1 MRRGWRI
8 VFVGISA
15 ILMIAASGWAKFG
28 VSKTR
33 AEITMRYPPAFHTP
47 GREVQV
53 RVGSIAQGSRGALA
67 FRIQR
72 LIEQALTRENFKV
85 QPFARTLLDAS
96 LNDASASVDWQ
107 VRSESRRIHT
117 GEHTEHDKNGKPKQ
131 VEDCKQQQVN
141 VTYLVSAGELSL
153 NLTALDPKTQ
163 SVLFTQLIQHNYRQE
178 SAIAG
183 PKLCGKQAY
192 TLSPDQLQDR
202 RAILAR
208 LAEQTV
214 AATTAVVAGYD
225 EPRTLLL
232 AVDNELKPG
241 NAQALGG
248 NWRGALEVWK
258 GATITADNS
267 EKEAARQYNLGAAHE
282 ALAVAAMRNDD
293 LNGAKDHLD
302 AAEDGYKQALTLDPG
317 EKYFRDTLER
327 VQADRA
333 VLNKQEEQQL
343 LEQSNGAN
351 LAPSSAA
358 PPPAPSAMNIP
369 LEGWPE
375 NEKDAVHDFRA
386 YVRTR
391 MGAQKEEPGEA
402 FKQKLMASAADYGIH
417 EAIALQVVD
426 SEAWRLLAL
435 KQNMQ
440 KYGEDFKDVAADGA
454 VSADEREVLRKRQKT
469 LHLSDA
475 QVGEVE
481 SRFPVNRPH

>member
-8 VFVGISA
+8 FLGVFAA
-15 ILMIAASGWAKFG
+15 ILMIAVSGWAKFG

-33 AEITMRYPPAFHTP
+33 AEITIHYPPAFHAP
-47 GREVQV
+47 GRELQI
-53 RVGSIAQGSRGALA
+53 RVNSIAPGSRGALA
-67 FRIQR
+67 FRIQQ

-85 QPFARTLLDAS
+85 DSFARTSLEGS
-96 LNDASASVDWQ
+96 LNEAAASVEWQ
-107 VRSESRRIHT
+107 IRSVSFRIHT
-117 GEHTEHDKNGKPKQ
+117 GEHTEYDKKGKAKQ

-141 VTYLVSAGELSL
+141 VTYLVSSGELSL
-153 NLTALDPKTQ
+153 NLTAVDSKTQ
-163 SVLFTQLIQHNYRQE
+163 SVLFTQLIQRTYRQE

-183 PKLCGKQAY
+183 PKLCGNQAY
-192 TLSPDQLQDR
+192 TLSADQLQDR

-208 LAEQTV
+208 LADQAV
-214 AATTAVVAGYD
+214 AATAAIVAGYD

-241 NAQALGG
+241 NTQALSG

-258 GATITADNS
+258 ETVITPENP
-267 EKEAARQYNLGAAHE
+267 EKEAARQYNLGVAHE
-282 ALAVAAMRNDD
+282 ALAAAAMRNED
-293 LNGAKDHLD
+293 LDGAKEHLD
-302 AAEDGYKQALTLDPG
+302 AAEDGYKQALTLDRG

-333 VLNKQEEQQL
+333 VWKKQQEQQL
-343 LEQSNGAN
+343 LEQSEAAN
-351 LAPSSAA
+351 LAPSAGA
-358 PPPAPSAMNIP
+358 PPVAPITVNIP

-375 NEKDAVHDFRA
+375 NEKEAVHDFRA

-391 MGAQKEEPGEA
+391 MGAQTADLGEP
-402 FKQKLMASAADYGIH
+402 FKQKLVASGADYGIP
-417 EAIALQVVD
+417 EATALQVVD
-426 SEAWRLLAL
+426 SEASRLLVL

-454 VSADEREVLRKRQKT
+454 VSAEEREVLRKRQKT

-475 QVGEVE
+475 QVSEVE
-481 SRFPVNRPH
+481 SHFPVR

>member
-1 MRRGWRI
+1 MRRGWW
-8 VFVGISA
+8 VFLGVFPA
-15 ILMIAASGWAKFG
+15 ILLIAVSSWAKFG

-33 AEITMRYPPAFHTP
+33 AEIMIHYPPAFHTP
-47 GREVQV
+47 GRELQI
-53 RVGSIAQGSRGALA
+53 RVSSIAPGSRVALA
-67 FRIQR
+67 IRIQQ
-72 LIEQALTRENFKV
+72 LIEQALTRENFRV
-85 QPFARTLLDAS
+85 NPFARTSLEGS
-96 LNDASASVDWQ
+96 LNEASASVEWQ
-107 VRSESRRIHT
+107 IRSESRRIHT

-131 VEDCKQQQVN
+131 VEDCGQQQVN
-141 VTYLVSAGELSL
+141 VTYLVSAGDLSL
-153 NLTALDPKTQ
+153 NLAAFDSKTQ

-183 PKLCGKQAY
+183 PKLCGKQSY

-214 AATTAVVAGYD
+214 AATAAVVAGYD

-232 AVDNELKPG
+232 AVDNELKLG
-241 NAQALGG
+241 NKQALSG

-258 GATITADNS
+258 EAAITPDS
-267 EKEAARQYNLGAAHE
+267 PEKEAARQYNLGAAHE

-293 LNGAKDHLD
+293 LDGAKDHLD

-333 VLNKQEEQQL
+333 VLNKQQEQQL
-343 LEQSNGAN
+343 LEQSDGAN
-351 LAPSSAA
+351 LAPSAGT
-358 PPPAPSAMNIP
+358 PPMAPSALSIP
-369 LEGWPE
+369 LEGWPA

-402 FKQKLMASAADYGIH
+402 FKQKLMASGADYGIQ

-475 QVGEVE
+475 QVSEVE
-481 SRFPVNRPH
+481 SHFPVR

>member
-1 MRRGWRI
+1 MRRGWW
-8 VFVGISA
+8 VFLGVLPA
-15 ILMIAASGWAKFG
+15 ILVIAVSSWAKFG

-33 AEITMRYPPAFHTP
+33 AEIMMRYPPAFHTP
-47 GREVQV
+47 GRELQI
-53 RVGSIAQGSRGALA
+53 RVSSIAPGSRGALA
-67 FRIQR
+67 YRIQQ

-85 QPFARTLLDAS
+85 NSFARTSLEGS
-96 LNDASASVDWQ
+96 LNEAVASVEWQIRSASF
-107 VRSESRRIHT
+107 RIHT
-117 GEHTEHDKNGKPKQ
+117 GEHTEYDKKGKPKQ

-141 VTYLVSAGELSL
+141 VTYLVSSGDLSL
-153 NLTALDPKTQ
+153 NLTALDAKTQ
-163 SVLFTQLIQHNYRQE
+163 SVLFTELLQRTYHQE

-183 PKLCGKQAY
+183 PKLCGNQAY
-192 TLSPDQLQDR
+192 TLSSDQLQDR

-208 LAEQTV
+208 LADQAV
-214 AATTAVVAGYD
+214 AATAAIVAGYD
-225 EPRTLLL
+225 EPRSLLL

-258 GATITADNS
+258 EAAITPDNP
-267 EKEAARQYNLGAAHE
+267 EKEAPRQYNLGVAHE

-293 LNGAKDHLD
+293 LDGAKEHLD

-327 VQADRA
+327 LQADRA
-333 VLNKQEEQQL
+333 VLKKQQEQQL
-343 LEQSNGAN
+343 LEQSEAAN
-351 LAPSSAA
+351 LAPSASA
-358 PPPAPSAMNIP
+358 PPVAPITVNIP

-375 NEKDAVHDFRA
+375 NEKESLHDFRA

-391 MGAQKEEPGEA
+391 MGAQKADLSEA
-402 FKQKLMASAADYGIH
+402 FKQQLVASGADYGVP
-417 EAIALQVVD
+417 EANALQVVD
-426 SEAWRLLAL
+426 SESRRLLVL

-440 KYGEDFKDVAADGA
+440 KYGEDFKDVAADGT

-481 SRFPVNRPH
+481 SHFAVR